1 MYKGYLKGVDK
12 KTIEK
17 FKDHP
22 ENLVKWD
29 TARRY
34 DSFVGL
40 LDDDYIMLDID
51 TPEESDLLM
60 DIIEDLNIQCNVLE
74 TDNGIHVYFKG
85 CELTANKV
93 EWWSPIGIQVT
104 AKLGTRNTVDPLKI
118 GGVFRKWIRK
128 VKKPEPCPK
137 WLYPVDKRKN
147 YILDIGEG
155 SRNQELFNYILT
167 LQSVGMNKPEI
178 KDTIRI
184 INKYILE
191 NPLEDKE
198 VESILR
204 DEAFMKESFFK
215 NNLFLH
221 DKFSMFLIQEHHI
234 IRIYDVLHIYDEGV
248 YSDSAHDIERVM
260 IKHLPMLT
268 KARRQE
274 VLSYLQLK
282 APIKQLSDVKY
293 VVVKNGVL
301 NIETWKLEEFS
312 PDVIV
317 KNKLPVNYVPGA
329 YYDVTDNTLDKLAMH
344 DKQLRRVM
352 EEIFGYILLR
362 RNEIGKM
369 FILTGE
375 GSSGKSSFLKMLRT
389 FTGEENTSAL
399 DLKELDKQF
408 KTAELFGKLVNIGD
422 DISGEYIKEN
432 SVMKKVTTGDIVN
445 VERKGKDPF
454 DMKSYAKLIFSAN
467 KVPRINDTSTGLYRR
482 LVIVPFKAIF
492 SSDDDDFDPFI
503 SDKLVSEK
511 SLEYLLQ
518 LAIGGLK
525 RLLKNNTFSTSKS
538 INQELEEYQE
548 ENNPIITFIKESECK
563 FENEVTAEVH
573 RIYQVWCVENG
584 FKAKGKIPFSRDIC
598 KQLGLVTKQQQVD
611 GIRKQFFVK
620 EE

>member
-1 MYKGYLKGVDK
+1 MYKGYLKGNGK
-12 KTIEK
+12 AAAEK
-17 FKDHP
+17 FKNNPDKLLSYHT
-22 ENLVKWD
+22 VRKF
-29 TARRY
+29 
-34 DSFVGL
+34 DSFVGV
-40 LDDDYIMLDID
+40 LDDDIIMIDID
-51 TPEESDLLM
+51 TQEESDLLM
-60 DIIEDLNIQCNVLE
+60 DIIEDLDIQCNVLE
-74 TDNGIHVYFKG
+74 TDNGIHIYFKG
-85 CELTANKV
+85 YNLTANKI
-93 EWWSPIGIQVT
+93 EWYSPIGVQVT
-104 AKLGTRNTVDPLKI
+104 TKLGIKNTTDPLKI
-118 GGVFRKWIRK
+118 DGVNRKWIRK
-128 VKKPEPCPK
+128 TNKPEACPK

-155 SRNQELFNYILT
+155 SRNDELFTYILK
-167 LQSVGMNKPEI
+167 LQSVGMSKPEI

-191 NPLEDKE
+191 DPLEDKE
-198 VESILR
+198 VETILR

-221 DKFSMFLIQEHHI
+221 DKFANFLIQEHHI
-234 IRIYDVLHIYDEGV
+234 IRIYDVLHIYDNGV
-248 YSDSAHDIERVM
+248 YSDSVHDIERVM

-282 APIKQLSDVKY
+282 APIKELSDVKY

-312 PDVIV
+312 PDIVI

-329 YYDVTDNTLDKLAMH
+329 YYDVTDNTLNKLACQ
-344 DKQLRRVM
+344 DKSLRYVM

-375 GSSGKSSFLKMLRT
+375 GSSGKSSFLKMLRA

-408 KTAELFGKLVNIGD
+408 KTAELFGKLINIGD

-467 KVPRINDTSTGLYRR
+467 KVPRINDTSSGLYRR
-482 LVIVPFKAIF
+482 LVIVPFKAVF
-492 SSDDDDFDPFI
+492 SPSDEDFDPFI
-503 SDKLVSEK
+503 SDKLISQ
-511 SLEYLLQ
+511 SSMEYMLV
-518 LAIGGLK
+518 LAIKGLK
-525 RLLKNNTFSTSKS
+525 RLLKKSDFSTSKS
-538 INQELEEYQE
+538 ITQELEQYQE
-548 ENNPIITFIKESECK
+548 ENNPIISFIKDDDYK
-563 FENEVTAEVH
+563 IENEVTTDVY

-584 FKAKGKIPFSRDIC
+584 FKQMGKIQFSREVC
-598 KQLGLVTKQQQVD
+598 KQTGLITKQQRVD
-611 GIRKQFFVK
+611 GSRKSFFIK
-620 EE
+620 E